1 MTHTSEVV
9 QSISE
14 VINLCDR
21 YGLFGIADELFSI
34 IREISPE
41 WESEKEGERVNI
53 NSEYYTAII
62 IEVGIFESEIADE
75 KHFRTEDE
83 AREFCQTVQEG
94 QIAVIA
100 KVS

>member
-1 MTHTSEVV
+1 MTHTNEIV
-9 QSISE
+9 QSISQ
-14 VINLCDR
+14 VINLCDK
-21 YGLFGIADELFSI
+21 YGLFSIADELFSI

-41 WESEKEGERVNI
+41 WESEREGERVNI
-53 NSEYYTAII
+53 NGEYFTAII
-62 IEVGIFESEIADE
+62 IQVGIFESEIADE
-75 KHFRTEDE
+75 KHFRTEEE

>member
-1 MTHTSEVV
+1 MTHTNEII
-9 QSISE
+9 QSISQ
-14 VINLCDR
+14 VINLCDK
-21 YGLFGIADELFSI
+21 YGLFGVADELFEI
-34 IREISPE
+34 IQEISPE
-41 WESEKEGERVNI
+41 WESEREGERVNI

-62 IEVGIFESEIADE
+62 IEVGAFESEIANE
-75 KHFRTEDE
+75 RHFQTEEE